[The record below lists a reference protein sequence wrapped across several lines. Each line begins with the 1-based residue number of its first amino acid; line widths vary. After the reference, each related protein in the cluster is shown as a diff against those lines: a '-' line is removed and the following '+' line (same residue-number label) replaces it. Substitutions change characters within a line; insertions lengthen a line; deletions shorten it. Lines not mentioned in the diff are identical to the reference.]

1 MSQTTACY
9 LKADFSLLRLIGEPS
24 ATLAAPALPEGEI
37 SARVLRQQADQ
48 AALWV
53 SRQPGVRRRIG
64 TVVVDVDEALLTWL
78 RVASVAPPLINSAI
92 RAQCE
97 EWGDLL
103 PLTSFEPLVD
113 AAAQTPKPSPLKL
126 RKRGDARAQAA
137 IDGPIGLGAI
147 CLPDGQLRLWLDALD
162 GLGVQVDSV
171 MTLWHAAAR
180 AFGES
185 SSGPAATG
193 DSSPASGTTHGVTA
207 VVLVEPD
214 QRLVWCWCR
223 GDDLIAGGMA
233 VMPRPGSGPGA
244 GPGPTDADPEST
256 TQGPDASTS
265 ADAVVSRVSLDW
277 LTWASRL
284 ACTPDRIVLV
294 GPSAEQIQRI
304 MHDRWGSAAIKHI
317 RSDDPVDEVVRRA
330 AGRPLGA
337 EVLRASSRRIMTRL
351 TRRPNRA
358 VRWQYRL
365 AAAAIVLLAVGVL
378 LLGQRLGNA
387 STRTQTAVYSVATQ
401 TREEARQR
409 VPEIT
414 PTGDILRQLEQVDL
428 STKPQ
433 PFRAPPPPL
442 KIFAELSRILEILG
456 GYEDI
461 KLRGVLLSPQNQGQ
475 CELQIITPDRRTA
488 TEIFE
493 ALRAPGKLV
502 NWERRE
508 SIGAPEALTQLVLRG
523 TWIE

>member
-24 ATLAAPALPEGEI
+24 ATLAVPALPEGEV
-37 SARVLRQQADQ
+37 SARALRQQAEQ

-53 SRQPGVRRRIG
+53 SRQPGVRKRIG

-78 RVASVAPPLINSAI
+78 RVASIAPPLINSAI

-113 AAAQTPKPSPLKL
+113 AAAQSPKPSPLKL
-126 RKRGDARAQAA
+126 RKRGEARAQAEL
-137 IDGPIGLGAI
+137 DGPVGLGAI

-162 GLGVQVDSV
+162 GLGVQVDAV

-180 AFGES
+180 AFGDGAS
-185 SSGPAATG
+185 SPAPAG
-193 DSSPASGTTHGVTA
+193 DSSLAQGPTPGVTA

-223 GDDLIAGGMA
+223 GDDLIAGGTA
-233 VMPRPGSGPGA
+233 VMPKPGA
-244 GPGPTDADPEST
+244 GPGPTEADPESAAP
-256 TQGPDASTS
+256 GRDASAST
-265 ADAVVSRVSLDW
+265 DAVVSRVSLDW

-294 GPSAEQIQRI
+294 GPHAEQVLKIL
-304 MHDRWGSAAIKHI
+304 HDRWGSASIKHV
-317 RSDDPVDEVVRRA
+317 RSDDPVNEVVRRA
-330 AGRPLGA
+330 AARPLGA

-401 TREEARQR
+401 TRDEARQR
-409 VPEIT
+409 VPEVT

-461 KLRGVLLSPQNQGQ
+461 KLRGILLSPQNQGQ

-508 SIGAPEALTQLVLRG
+508 SVGAPEALTQLVLRG

>member
-9 LKADFSLLRLIGEPS
+9 LKADFSLIRVIGEPD
-24 ATLAAPALPEGEI
+24 ATLAAPSLPEGEL
-37 SARVLRQQADQ
+37 SARALRQQAEQ
-48 AALWV
+48 AASWV
-53 SRQPGVRRRIG
+53 ARQPGVRRRLG

-78 RVASVAPPLINSAI
+78 RVASIAPPLINSAI

-113 AAAQTPKPSPLKL
+113 SAAQSPKPSPFKL
-126 RKRGDARAQAA
+126 RKRGDTGGQPAHE
-137 IDGPIGLGAI
+137 GPIGLGAI
-147 CLPDGQLRLWLDALD
+147 SLPDGQLRLWLDSLD
-162 GLGVQVDSV
+162 GLGVQVDAV

-180 AFGES
+180 AFGN
-185 SSGPAATG
+185 GGGTTP
-193 DSSPASGTTHGVTA
+193 SSPAVQPGTTLGAQGVTA

-223 GDDLIAGGMA
+223 GDDLMAGGTA
-233 VMPRPGSGPGA
+233 VMPRPGSGPG
-244 GPGPTDADPEST
+244 PTDTDPDADPPPVP
-256 TQGPDASTS
+256 PDAS
-265 ADAVVSRVSLDW
+265 ADAVISRVSLDW

-294 GPSAEQIQRI
+294 GPYADQIQRI
-304 MHDRWGSAAIKHI
+304 MHDRWGSATIEHV
-317 RSDDPVDEVVRRA
+317 RTDDPVSEVVRRA
-330 AGRPLGA
+330 AARPLGA

-351 TRRPNRA
+351 TRRPTRA

-365 AAAAIVLLAVGVL
+365 AAAAIALLAVGVL

-387 STRTQTAVYSVATQ
+387 STRTQTAVYSVARQ
-401 TREEARQR
+401 TRDEARQR
-409 VPEIT
+409 VPEVT
-414 PTGDILRQLEQVDL
+414 ETGDILRQLEQVDL

-442 KIFAELSRILEILG
+442 KIFAELTRILEILG

-461 KLRGVLLSPQNQGQ
+461 KLRGILLSPQNQGQ
-475 CELQIITPDRRTA
+475 CELQILTPDRRTA

-508 SIGAPEALTQLVLRG
+508 SVGAPEALTQLVLRG